1 MQSFIYPEPVA
12 IPSLPVIREDGK
24 FYFFEINTFTWK
36 QPAHPAHGY
45 YNEHRHDVY
54 HLVLF
59 TGNSRMV
66 YRGQPLA
73 VKAGSL
79 ILCSP
84 GESHNFSSLDDTAVF
99 YHELTMSCR
108 SEDNEPLH
116 LPYSALLARLFPTAD
131 AATSIKELGPDDR
144 GKLEAA
150 YQNVAAALADPGPP
164 YAAGAILSLLA
175 LAARLIAAAET
186 ATPDFDGK
194 LAQAMIFLKRLDGP
208 KPQLAA
214 IAKKIGWSKEY
225 FCRKFKE
232 KYGISPLAQY
242 QKMRLEGAAQM
253 LRCSDLSQKEIAAKL
268 HFSDIYHFNKAFAAY
283 HHLAPGQYRRRSN
296 FTVGRSS
303 NNL

>member
-1 MQSFIYPEPVA
+1 MQSFIYPAPA
-12 IPSLPVIREDGK
+12 LIPSLPVIRDNDK
-24 FYFFEINTFTWK
+24 LYYFEVNTFTWK

-45 YNEHRHDVY
+45 FNEHSHDVY

-59 TGNSRMV
+59 TGNSQMV
-66 YRGQPLA
+66 YRGKVLA

-84 GESHNFSSLDDTAVF
+84 GESHNFSSLNDTAVF

-108 SEDNEPLH
+108 DENKEPLR
-116 LPYSALLARLFPTAD
+116 LPYSAVLARLFPTAD
-131 AATSIKELGPDDR
+131 ADLAVIELDPVWR
-144 GKLEAA
+144 AKLETA
-150 YQNVAAALADPGPP
+150 YQNVADSLNNPGLP
-164 YAAGAILSLLA
+164 YAAGAILELLA
-175 LAARLIAAAET
+175 LTARAITRPVAASA
-186 ATPDFDGK
+186 DFDGK
-194 LAQAMIFLKRLDGP
+194 LELALQYLRCLDTT

-232 KYGISPLAQY
+232 KYGIPPLAHY

-253 LRCSDLSQKEIAAKL
+253 LRTSDLSQKEIAAKL

-283 HHLAPGQYRRRSN
+283 HHLAPGQYRRRQN
-296 FTVGRSS
+296 VTVGRSS
-303 NNL
+303 NSL

>member
-12 IPSLPVIREDGK
+12 VPSLPVVREDGK
-24 FYFFEINTFTWK
+24 LYYFEINTFTWK

-59 TGNSRMV
+59 TGNSRMA
-66 YRGQPLA
+66 YRGQVLT

-84 GESHNFSSLDDTAVF
+84 GESHNFSSLDDRAVF
-99 YHELTMSCR
+99 YHELTISCR
-108 SEDNEPLH
+108 NEEHESLR
-116 LPYSALLARLFPTAD
+116 LPYSTLLARLFQTND
-131 AATSIKELGPDDR
+131 AATAVTELGPGDR
-144 GKLEAA
+144 GKLETA
-150 YQNVAAALADPGPP
+150 YQTVAAALADPGLP
-164 YAAGAILSLLA
+164 YAAGAILTLLG
-175 LAARLIAAAET
+175 LAARLIAMPA

-194 LAQAMIFLKRLDGP
+194 LEQSLHYLKRLDAP
-208 KPQLAA
+208 KPQLGAVA
-214 IAKKIGWSKEY
+214 QKIGWSKEY

-232 KYGISPLAQY
+232 KYGVSPLAQY

-253 LRCSDLSQKEIAAKL
+253 LRSSDLSQKEIAAKL

-283 HHLAPGQYRRRSN
+283 HHIAPGQYRRLQN

-303 NNL
+303 NNS